1 MLLIS
6 ASDRF
11 DNASW
16 ASMEPLSARRRRS
29 GRALDGKALLLGRDD
44 GDAIGLSTTVCSVL
58 FFESLDAS
66 PTHNT
71 VVHKH
76 YSAHT

>member
-44 GDAIGLSTTVCSVL
+44 GDAIVLSTTLLCLFYVL
-58 FFESLDAS
+58 FFESLIDMMHLRCTI
-66 PTHNT
+66 P
-71 VVHKH
+71 
-76 YSAHT
+76 

>member
-29 GRALDGKALLLGRDD
+29 GRALDGKALLVGRDD
-44 GDAIGLSTTVCSVL
+44 CDAIVLSTTLLCLFYVL
-58 FFESLDAS
+58 FFESLD
-66 PTHNT
+66 P
-71 VVHKH
+71 
-76 YSAHT
+76 